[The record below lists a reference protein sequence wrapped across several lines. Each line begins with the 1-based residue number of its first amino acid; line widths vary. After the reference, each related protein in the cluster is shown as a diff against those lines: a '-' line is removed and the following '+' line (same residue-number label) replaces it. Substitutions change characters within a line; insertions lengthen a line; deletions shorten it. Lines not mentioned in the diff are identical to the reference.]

1 MKRPQHT
8 IALILACA
16 VLTLAT
22 GCDNQTPVPM
32 PSSTETAQKE
42 TSVPTETG
50 TAKPTETKNEND
62 IDTEARYQEARTSF
76 ANGETC
82 ATYQALADIGTY
94 KDSTLLKEEIYLQNQ
109 LGFITLGAVDYFCI
123 NREAFALVPAHLIDE
138 IFADK
143 TWIVPNYQSH
153 SYLDYEL
160 QADHTGEVYD
170 PLLGQKTHDITWQVT
185 ENGFRIGQPDI
196 ITDQNEIHYSTEIRK
211 AAEGVY
217 IFYVPDAPAP
227 LTGSDVVC
235 YIDKESDFGKR
246 YLKNNAIITS
256 VIQNANTNWRVDC
269 DPYGLYF
276 IVQY

>member
-1 MKRPQHT
+1 MKRPKHT
-8 IALILACA
+8 IALLLACA
-16 VLTLAT
+16 VLALAT
-22 GCDNQTPVPM
+22 GCDNQTLAPM

-42 TSVPTETG
+42 TSVPTETD

-82 ATYQALADIGTY
+82 AAYQALADIGTY

-109 LGFITLGAVDYFCI
+109 LGFITLGAVDYFRA

-170 PLLGQKTHDITWQVT
+170 PLLGQKTHRYYVAGHRKRLSHWSAGYNHRSKRASLF
-185 ENGFRIGQPDI
+185 NGNSQSRRRRI
-196 ITDQNEIHYSTEIRK
+196 Y
-211 AAEGVY
+211 
-217 IFYVPDAPAP
+217 F
-227 LTGSDVVC
+227 LCTGCS
-235 YIDKESDFGKR
+235 G
-246 YLKNNAIITS
+246 T
-256 VIQNANTNWRVDC
+256 ANR
-269 DPYGLYF
+269 
-276 IVQY
+276 Q